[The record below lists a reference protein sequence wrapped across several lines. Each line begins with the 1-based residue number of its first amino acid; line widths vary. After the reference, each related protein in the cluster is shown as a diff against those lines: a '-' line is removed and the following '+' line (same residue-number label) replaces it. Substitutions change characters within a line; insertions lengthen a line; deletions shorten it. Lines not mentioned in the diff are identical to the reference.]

1 MNRFCVQ
8 AHGARARILKQMAEF
23 LRNAEKAVI
32 RAQSSKDNDLAY
44 SCEVAW
50 AEYYW
55 HAYLKLQ
62 GGKHIRAQV
71 TEFHHLLENRET
83 GRALEILS
91 SVSKKQVGEP
101 V

>member
-1 MNRFCVQ
+1 
-8 AHGARARILKQMAEF
+8 MAEF
-23 LRNAEKAVI
+23 LRNAEKAII
-32 RAQSSKDNDLAY
+32 RAQNTKDNDLAY
-44 SCEVAW
+44 ACEVAW

-62 GGKHIRAQV
+62 GGKFIRAQV
-71 TEFHHLLENRET
+71 SEFHDLLKNRET
-83 GRALEILS
+83 GRALKILS